1 MRIKLYETPEEI
13 ISVIEAYDTT
23 SHKYNAIAYIRGLQ
37 DNDNSKAIID
47 RAYKMAIEGNRL
59 HPLFRPIGGIC
70 FTIPEGGYINHI
82 ATLDGAGVTWYHE
95 SMKALGACFRDMNVQ
110 YYINYGKG
118 LECIT
123 YESAKEIIVKSWNC
137 TYTYAANTLDEH
149 RYFDCGSC
157 QIYKDSF
164 NCKNW

>member
-137 TYTYAANTLDEH
+137 TYTYAANA
-149 RYFDCGSC
+149 
-157 QIYKDSF
+157 
-164 NCKNW
+164 